1 MDERIATL
9 NIPCGLVLAVTDVD
23 PDYVRLDVS
32 MADGAFAGRVDVY
45 ESPDLAA
52 TLATELRGFPQSPTD
67 RREIVLGSFDRAA
80 AGGGIR
86 LVFRCLDRSGHAVV
100 EAELEDQPMDGSAP
114 RSVRLRMPVDAPA
127 IDAFVADLNGWSAKV
142 ASEMVLRGAA

>member
-1 MDERIATL
+1 
-9 NIPCGLVLAVTDVD
+9 
-23 PDYVRLDVS
+23 

-52 TLATELRGFPQSPTD
+52 TLAAELRGFPRSPTD
-67 RREIVLGSFDRAA
+67 RREVVLGSFDPTA
-80 AGGGIR
+80 AGGGLR

-127 IDAFVADLNGWSAKV
+127 IDAFVMDLSSWSAKV
-142 ASEMVLRGAA
+142 ASGVTLRGAA